1 MKRKMQNRT
10 LVCLSMSLV
19 AVGVAGCD
27 SGIFSFLTGFLS
39 PSSTSVRFV
48 NNTDFNIEG
57 RVIIDDEQNTTEEL
71 IEEIGTEISF
81 SVASG
86 ETNSISR
93 DCDALQAFLLDDA
106 NLQVVGSAGPDVRS
120 DVLRDGSDFNC
131 GDTIVLTF
139 TASAIGTNFDV
150 VVTVVSN

>member
-1 MKRKMQNRT
+1 MISKFHQRVVLLTSLT
-10 LVCLSMSLV
+10 LF
-19 AVGVAGCD
+19 AFGAAGCN
-27 SGIFSFLTGFLS
+27 TGLANLFTNLLS
-39 PSSTSVRFV
+39 PSTTAVRFV

-57 RVIIDDEQNTTEEL
+57 RIIIDDEQNTTEEL
-71 IEEIGTEISF
+71 LEQLGTEIDF

-86 ETNSISR
+86 ATNSISR
-93 DCDALQAFLLDDA
+93 DCDDLQAFLLDDA
-106 NLQVVGSAGPDVRS
+106 NLQVLGTAGPDVRS

-150 VVTVVSN
+150 AVTVVSN